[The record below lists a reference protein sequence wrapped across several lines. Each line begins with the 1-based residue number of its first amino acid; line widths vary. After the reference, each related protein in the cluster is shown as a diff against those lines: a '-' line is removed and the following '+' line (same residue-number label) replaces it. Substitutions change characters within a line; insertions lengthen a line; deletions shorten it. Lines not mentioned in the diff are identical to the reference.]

1 MVNFKPIVLN
11 ERGYHSKN
19 DTGIFGE
26 KKIPTVPNRSRAQ
39 DLSIGS
45 LDAFPLSYTT
55 FNFVAGKAF
64 LTNFLHTASAR
75 IGS

>member
-1 MVNFKPIVLN
+1 MKEDIIQRMTQAYL
-11 ERGYHSKN
+11 
-19 DTGIFGE
+19 E
-26 KKIPTVPNRSRAQ
+26 KKKTLTVPNRNRAQ

-45 LDAFPLSYTT
+45 IDAFPLSYRT
-55 FNFVAGKAF
+55 FVISEAF

>member
-1 MVNFKPIVLN
+1 MKEDIIPRITQVYF
-11 ERGYHSKN
+11 
-19 DTGIFGE
+19 E
-26 KKIPTVPNRSRAQ
+26 KKKKTPTVPNRSRAQ

-45 LDAFPLSYTT
+45 LDAFPLSYRT
-55 FNFVAGKAF
+55 FVAGKAF

>member
-1 MVNFKPIVLN
+1 MKMVNFKPIVLN

-19 DTGIFGE
+19 DTGILGE
-26 KKIPTVPNRSRAQ
+26 KKIPTMPNRSRAQ

-45 LDAFPLSYTT
+45 LDAFPLSYRT
-55 FNFVAGKAF
+55 FVVGKAF

>member
-1 MVNFKPIVLN
+1 MKMVNFKPIVLN

-19 DTGIFGE
+19 DTGILGE

-45 LDAFPLSYTT
+45 LDAFSLSYRT
-55 FNFVAGKAF
+55 FVAGKAF

>member
-1 MVNFKPIVLN
+1 MKEDIIPRITQVYF
-11 ERGYHSKN
+11 E
-19 DTGIFGE
+19 E
-26 KKIPTVPNRSRAQ
+26 KKTPTVSNRSRAQ

-45 LDAFPLSYTT
+45 LDAFPLSYRT
-55 FNFVAGKAF
+55 FVAGKAF

>member
-1 MVNFKPIVLN
+1 MANFEPIVLN

-19 DTGIFGE
+19 DTGILGE

-45 LDAFPLSYTT
+45 LDTFPLSYRT
-55 FNFVAGKAF
+55 FVAGKAF
-64 LTNFLHTASAR
+64 LTNFLHTASAK

>member
-1 MVNFKPIVLN
+1 MKVDIIQRMAQAYF
-11 ERGYHSKN
+11 E
-19 DTGIFGE
+19 E
-26 KKIPTVPNRSRAQ
+26 KKTPTVSNRSRAQ

-45 LDAFPLSYTT
+45 LDAFPLSYRT
-55 FNFVAGKAF
+55 FVAGKAF